1 MKKGRRYQDVI
12 TNNLKSIYIDQHFDG
27 RERERERERERDK
40 QTVNKHTKLKMNRE
54 KDDKKTVN
62 KDRKL
67 TMNNM
72 NPCSPKEN
80 GVQ

>member
-1 MKKGRRYQDVI
+1 
-12 TNNLKSIYIDQHFDG
+12 
-27 RERERERERERDK
+27 
-40 QTVNKHTKLKMNRE
+40 MNRE

-72 NPCSPKEN
+72 NPCSPKEK

>member
-12 TNNLKSIYIDQHFDG
+12 ANNLKSIYIDQHFDG
-27 RERERERERERDK
+27 RERERSK
-40 QTVNKHTKLKMNRE
+40 KAVNKHTKLKMNRE

-67 TMNNM
+67 TMYNM
-72 NPCSPKEN
+72 NPCSPTEK
-80 GVQ
+80 GV

>member
-1 MKKGRRYQDVI
+1 LTG
-12 TNNLKSIYIDQHFDG
+12 
-27 RERERERERERDK
+27 ERERNK
-40 QTVNKHTKLKMNRE
+40 KTVNKHTKLKMNRE

-67 TMNNM
+67 MMNNM
-72 NPCSPKEN
+72 NPCSPKEK